1 MAANRVRVFEGT
13 HVPVTFEKI
22 LVPRGEDPDGLGPM
36 SDEDRRLC
44 LEFKKVCKGSK
55 PALQRL
61 AKELYE
67 HQKYQLK
74 NSHVIADANGEP
86 ADNMNIEDIS
96 PWLAKLGVLTPNRP
110 DHVFSESVDASRYGI
125 ATWVFGLCEAE
136 GIPLELISAVAAWND
151 GGALESTAYPGDRA
165 IDGDGNYPILVPDPA
180 DDVLDREL
188 ELMLNREFELLK
200 LELPPEFL
208 DLPPTRTQ
216 SRSFTDHQ
224 WPKGHCPNKAGR
236 PRRPRETEDIN
247 DRRPHFFD
255 TLMPPDSVG
264 NQVTYGERVSDIAR
278 NRAAKDED
286 WVWLAQINAWAREL
300 YQICNRRKTFRNG
313 GFVYE
318 DTLKVTRID
327 IAIRHLWMVEIQWP
341 KSPSARWVLR
351 PWLVSEALEQMVEGD
366 LTRKEMEGIYTRTK
380 SPQHADWPAW
390 WPEDLRCK
398 HSKNEKLLRPRRK
411 VSGTIV
417 KE

>member
-1 MAANRVRVFEGT
+1 M
-13 HVPVTFEKI
+13 
-22 LVPRGEDPDGLGPM
+22 
-36 SDEDRRLC
+36 
-44 LEFKKVCKGSK
+44 
-55 PALQRL
+55 
-61 AKELYE
+61 
-67 HQKYQLK
+67 
-74 NSHVIADANGEP
+74 
-86 ADNMNIEDIS
+86 
-96 PWLAKLGVLTPNRP
+96 
-110 DHVFSESVDASRYGI
+110 
-125 ATWVFGLCEAE
+125 
-136 GIPLELISAVAAWND
+136 
-151 GGALESTAYPGDRA
+151 
-165 IDGDGNYPILVPDPA
+165 PDPA

-300 YQICNRRKTFRNG
+300 YQFATAARRFGTAASSTKT
-313 GFVYE
+313 
-318 DTLKVTRID
+318 L
-327 IAIRHLWMVEIQWP
+327 
-341 KSPSARWVLR
+341 
-351 PWLVSEALEQMVEGD
+351 
-366 LTRKEMEGIYTRTK
+366 
-380 SPQHADWPAW
+380 
-390 WPEDLRCK
+390 
-398 HSKNEKLLRPRRK
+398 
-411 VSGTIV
+411 
-417 KE
+417 